1 MKVKRNRAIYIILT
15 VTVILS
21 GLASRKYQEFLPSF
35 LAEYSG
41 DTLWALMIFLIS
53 GFFFSYN
60 STLLNAAVALLFCF
74 AVEFSQLYQAEWINM
89 IRQTKI
95 GGLILGYGFLWSDLL
110 CYAAG
115 ISAGAIIEILFPNIF
130 FKISRRD

>member
-1 MKVKRNRAIYIILT
+1 LKVKRNRAIYIILT

-21 GLASRKYQEFLPSF
+21 GLALRKYQEFLPSF
-35 LAEYSG
+35 LAEYSE

-74 AVEFSQLYQAEWINM
+74 AVEFSQLYQAEWINS
-89 IRQTKI
+89 IRHTKI
-95 GGLILGYGFLWSDLL
+95 GGLVLGYGFLWSDII
-110 CYAAG
+110 CYISG
-115 ISAGAIIEILFPNIF
+115 ILIGSTGEILFLRKRN
-130 FKISRRD
+130 

>member
-1 MKVKRNRAIYIILT
+1 LTVKRNRTIYFILT

-21 GLASRKYQEFLPSF
+21 GLASRKYKEFLPSF

-53 GFFFSYN
+53 GFVFSYN
-60 STLLNAAVALLFCF
+60 STLINAAIALLFCF

-89 IRQTKI
+89 IRQTKT
-95 GGLILGYGFLWSDLL
+95 GGLILGFGFLWSDLL

-115 ISAGAIIEILFPNIF
+115 ISAGVIIEILLPNIC
-130 FKISRRD
+130 FKTSRRD